1 MDFKKR
7 YSRYFIYIKPIAKM
21 PIVKNYSSP
30 VFTIITIIIFIFFAI
45 KPTIETITVLQ
56 KKIDNAKS
64 VLEKVNKKAD
74 DITKAKENYQKI
86 DNAILNKIE
95 SALPNNVNFKS
106 IVSTL
111 EELAR
116 QYNATISALQ
126 IQPISITSRDV
137 NSIGTSSGIDFTF
150 NTEGS
155 YKSILSILQQMQIS
169 SRVFSIDHVS
179 INKASSGT
187 NLIMSVNGKAFYI
200 K

>member
-1 MDFKKR
+1 MDFNKR

-21 PIVKNYSSP
+21 PIVKNYSST
-30 VFTIITIIIFIFFAI
+30 VFTIVTIIVFIFFAI